1 MNKNVFIGFI
11 VVLCIAIFTGCIK
24 SGNGILLVKAKDFN
38 GSYQNENKI
47 EDKERYSKAYKIFQ
61 NLDWK
66 NAKLDVTKKPDY
78 ILEFKIDNPSSDD
91 SKIANKDIE
100 IWLDRDKKTA
110 TIYIDKDS
118 KKGTLFEKEMKELEF
133 LWEKKK

>member
-11 VVLCIAIFTGCIK
+11 AVLCIAIFTGCIK
-24 SGNGILLVKAKDFN
+24 NGDGILIVKAKDVN

-47 EDKERYSKAYKIFQ
+47 EDKERYLKVYKIFQ
-61 NLDWK
+61 NIDWK
-66 NAKLDVTKKPDY
+66 NAKLDVAKEPDY

-91 SKIANKDIE
+91 SKIVNKDIE